1 MSKSSVFLLGQPLSV
16 GKIALFTA
24 AAEAGFTCLGRAK
37 PGQFQGETSREA
49 LEEQGIAEVAVEVIQ
64 SSYSEAGGA
73 VSSVLAILGG

>member
-1 MSKSSVFLLGQPLSV
+1 MKPGR
-16 GKIALFTA
+16 
-24 AAEAGFTCLGRAK
+24 RAK

-73 VSSVLAILGG
+73 VLSVLAILGG